1 MCKSIHLFQRYVK
14 KMKSHLSDLQVLSKL
29 QSTLSIFYMI
39 VLVMKNSGYIY
50 SKPIPQ
56 THDSEN

>member
-1 MCKSIHLFQRYVK
+1 
-14 KMKSHLSDLQVLSKL
+14 MKSHLSDLQVLSKL
-29 QSTLSIFYMI
+29 QSTLSVFYMI